1 MKRLRFHYHMEIAFS
16 EPVHDHIYTLKCL
29 PKTTQAQLIT
39 ECSYHISPSC
49 SVQESTDSFGNRML
63 YGTAKEEHEL
73 FMVDVSGRAVMRG
86 IDEIMDG
93 DRDKCIDKG
102 IEDAGVAERYKSEP
116 DVSVYRYH
124 TSLTRPN
131 VRIKELLAHCREKTE
146 NAGQCPLYDSLCI
159 YMGIVHE
166 SLKYGKGITNI
177 NTTAEEALAL
187 GSGVCQD
194 YAQIFISLC
203 RENKIPARYV
213 VGMLMGEGESHA
225 WAEVYDGS
233 RWIGFDPTNN
243 VAAEESHIKI
253 SHGRD
258 YHDCSINR
266 GVFTG
271 QAKQKQSILVEV
283 AEEGQEP

>member
-29 PKTTQAQLIT
+29 PGSTDTQRIT
-39 ECSYHISPSC
+39 ECSYQISPVSN
-49 SVQESTDSFGNRML
+49 VTESMDSFGNRML
-63 YGTAKEEHEL
+63 YGTADKEHEL
-73 FMVDVSGRAVMRG
+73 FLVDVTGRAMLYRVDENVMDTEKTVLQG
-86 IDEIMDG
+86 TDI
-93 DRDKCIDKG
+93 
-102 IEDAGVAERYKSEP
+102 
-116 DVSVYRYH
+116 SVYRYQ
-124 TSLTRPN
+124 TSLTRPDE
-131 VRIKELLAHCREKTE
+131 RIRELLARCRREAE
-146 NAGQCPLYDSLCI
+146 SAGQCPLYDRLCI
-159 YMGIVHE
+159 YMRIVHE
-166 SLKYGKGITNI
+166 SLRYGKGVTNI
-177 NTTAEEALAL
+177 NTMAEEALAL

-203 RENKIPARYV
+203 REDKIPARYV

-243 VAAEESHIKI
+243 LVTEESHIKI

-258 YHDCSINR
+258 YRDCSINR

-271 QAKQKQSILVEV
+271 LAKQEQSILVEV
-283 AEEGQEP
+283 AEESCF